1 MNRERVLV
9 AFQAIAAVVCV
20 LAVPYVVPG
29 VSSLATEVL
38 VRGLLCVAFGIATL
52 VLALFSVWLPRGD
65 VVDTTVAVAFAAGAL
80 IQPLVAVPI
89 VGVAWVAAALARP
102 RGRDPWV
109 LIEYVSRRALLMT
122 VAFMILGPDLP
133 RRLAAAGP
141 NWAVYMIVGAVGIG
155 FVAVDALGDQVHASV
170 RSKAP
175 YVPLLLGNVRLQGW
189 MIAAEMSVAVLTVLV
204 SPSMGYWG
212 LAISVALLLVMRQS
226 FALLLEVRS
235 SYTATVEVLARSL
248 EAYDPER
255 RGHAERVAR
264 MVGEAGRRTGL
275 QGKRLEDVTYAA
287 LFHDVGRLGADN
299 SGDNAERDS
308 SDVLGEVR
316 FLAGALPVLRILDT
330 EGESEESLDERDLV
344 GAYLIARF
352 DDLDTAVN
360 IGRSSGPALANA
372 IGARLYANTRRTV
385 DRTVLQV
392 EHDLRERGIISEPL
406 QDVIA

>member
-1 MNRERVLV
+1 MRRERVLV
-9 AFQAIAAVVCV
+9 TVQAL
-20 LAVPYVVPG
+20 LAVASIVSVPFLIP
-29 VSSLATEVL
+29 SAPSLTAEL
-38 VRGLLCVAFGIATL
+38 FRYGWLGVAFGMAAL

-80 IQPLVAVPI
+80 VLPALSVPI
-89 VGVAWVAAALARP
+89 VGVALVVAAVARP
-102 RGRDPWV
+102 RGRDLWA
-109 LIEYVSRRALLMT
+109 LIEYVSRRGLLMAL
-122 VAFMILGPDLP
+122 AFLVLGPDLP
-133 RRLAAAGP
+133 GKLVATAP
-141 NWAVYMIVGAVGIG
+141 NWELYAAVGVAG
-155 FVAVDALGDQVHASV
+155 AAFVVVDALLDQLHASV
-170 RSKAP
+170 RSQAP
-175 YVPLLLGNVRLQGW
+175 YVALVQGNARLQGW

-204 SPSMGYWG
+204 SPTMGYWG

-264 MVGEAGRRTGL
+264 MVGEAGRRYGL

-287 LFHDVGRLGADN
+287 LFHDVGRLGADD
-299 SGDNAERDS
+299 SGEDAERDS
-308 SDVLGEVR
+308 SEVLAEVK
-316 FLAGALPVLRILDT
+316 FLGGALPVLRILDT

-352 DDLDTAVN
+352 DDLDTVVN
-360 IGRSSGPALANA
+360 IGRTPEAGLAVA

-385 DRTVLQV
+385 DRTIRQV
-392 EHDLRERGIISEPL
+392 ENDLRERGVVGEPL

>member
-1 MNRERVLV
+1 M
-9 AFQAIAAVVCV
+9 AA
-20 LAVPYVVPG
+20 
-29 VSSLATEVL
+29 
-38 VRGLLCVAFGIATL
+38 L

-80 IQPLVAVPI
+80 VLPALSVPI
-89 VGVAWVAAALARP
+89 VGVALVVAAVARP
-102 RGRDPWV
+102 RGRDLWA
-109 LIEYVSRRALLMT
+109 LIEYVSRRGLLMAL
-122 VAFMILGPDLP
+122 AFLALGPDLP
-133 RRLAAAGP
+133 GRLVATAPGWELYA
-141 NWAVYMIVGAVGIG
+141 AVGVAG
-155 FVAVDALGDQVHASV
+155 AAFVVVDALLDQLHASV
-170 RSKAP
+170 RSQAP
-175 YVPLLLGNVRLQGW
+175 YVALVQGNARLQGW

-204 SPSMGYWG
+204 SPTMGYWG

-264 MVGEAGRRTGL
+264 MVGEAGRRYGL

-287 LFHDVGRLGADN
+287 LFHDVGRLGADD
-299 SGDNAERDS
+299 SGEDAERDS
-308 SDVLGEVR
+308 SEVLAEVK
-316 FLAGALPVLRILDT
+316 FLGGALPVLRILDT

-352 DDLDTAVN
+352 DDLDTVVN
-360 IGRSSGPALANA
+360 IGRTPEAGLAVA

-385 DRTVLQV
+385 DRTIRQV
-392 EHDLRERGIISEPL
+392 ENDLRERGVVGEPL

>member
-1 MNRERVLV
+1 MASIVGVPFVLPSAPSFTV
-9 AFQAIAAVVCV
+9 
-20 LAVPYVVPG
+20 
-29 VSSLATEVL
+29 E
-38 VRGLLCVAFGIATL
+38 LLRYGWLGVAFGIAAL

-80 IQPLVAVPI
+80 VLPALSVPI
-89 VGVAWVAAALARP
+89 VGVALVVAAVARS
-102 RGRDPWV
+102 RGRDLWA
-109 LIEYVSRRALLMT
+109 LIEYVSRRGLLMAL
-122 VAFMILGPDLP
+122 AFLALGPDLP
-133 RRLAAAGP
+133 GRLVATAPNWELYAAVGAAG
-141 NWAVYMIVGAVGIG
+141 AA
-155 FVAVDALGDQVHASV
+155 FVVVDALLDQLHASV
-170 RSKAP
+170 RSQAP
-175 YVPLLLGNVRLQGW
+175 YLALVQGNARLQGW

-204 SPSMGYWG
+204 SPTMGYWG

-264 MVGEAGRRTGL
+264 MVGEAGRRYGL

-287 LFHDVGRLGADN
+287 LFHDVGRLGADD
-299 SGDNAERDS
+299 SGEDAERDS
-308 SDVLGEVR
+308 SEVLAEVK
-316 FLAGALPVLRILDT
+316 FLGGALPVLRILDT

-352 DDLDTAVN
+352 DDLDTVVN
-360 IGRSSGPALANA
+360 IGRSPEPGLAVA

-385 DRTVLQV
+385 DRTIRQV
-392 EHDLRERGIISEPL
+392 ESDLRERGVVGEPL